1 MRLATTFWLALP
13 FMVPPPALAQQAQ
26 VMTFQTAGQGS
37 LATKRA
43 ERDVPADEGSMGDR
57 MAAGYSLLGIAPSP
71 RVSLPSSSSIAVPA
85 WMRAGRV
92 AFGDATPTAPM
103 PGASALACG
112 ASAYRPRPDLGWR
125 AEARRVR
132 LYPII
137 AQVACEA
144 GVPVGLFDAL
154 VAQESRYNATALSPK
169 GAIGLAQLM
178 PGTASAL
185 GVRTPWDPIA
195 NLRGGAR
202 YLRSHLREFGRVDL
216 ALAAYNAGPGRIRK
230 MGRVPGFRETRSYV
244 ATIIEAWAG
253 APRPVIRWR
262 APAPITPIAPIHSRR
277 SAEMLTFAPSQS
289 ERTGD

>member
-13 FMVPPPALAQQAQ
+13 FMVPPPALARQAQ

-37 LATKRA
+37 LATERA
-43 ERDVPADEGSMGDR
+43 ERDVPADKGSMSDR

-137 AQVACEA
+137 AQVACDA

-154 VAQESRYNATALSPK
+154 VAQESRYDVTALSPK

-262 APAPITPIAPIHSRR
+262 APAPTAPIAPIRSRR
-277 SAEMLTFAPSQS
+277 SAETLTFASSPA
-289 ERTGD
+289 EPPGD